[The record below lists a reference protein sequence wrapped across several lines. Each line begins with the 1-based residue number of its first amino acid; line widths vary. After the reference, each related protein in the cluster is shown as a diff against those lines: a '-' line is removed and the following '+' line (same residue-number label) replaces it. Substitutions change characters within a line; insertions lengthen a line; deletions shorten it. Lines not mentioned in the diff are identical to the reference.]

1 MLERIKERRKLI
13 RPLLV
18 PCILY
23 IGLLAF
29 STNWATENPES
40 PWRVAVALTPMLPG
54 IVIAFGVVRAIM
66 QLDELE
72 RKALLE
78 GLAVSFMGTLM
89 LVMSMGLLSAAGIVQ
104 LNGAYIALFMV
115 VLWFIGK
122 LWATRRYQ

>member
-18 PCILY
+18 PCIFY

-40 PWRVAVALTPMLPG
+40 PWRVAIALTPMLPG

-78 GLAVSFMGTLM
+78 GLAVSFVGTLM

-104 LNGAYIALFMV
+104 LNGAYVALFMV